1 MTMLD
6 QALRYAA
13 SGMPIFP
20 CWPGTKIPI
29 TTHGFE
35 DATTD
40 EDVIRT
46 WWDRHPEA
54 NIAFSPETMEWAV
67 VDIEHDGEDGW
78 MALLAEEGEAELNT
92 YQVRTPRGGRHLY
105 YAGSLPGKVK
115 IKLHNGSK
123 ANVDTRGRGSYVLL
137 PPSRVMRD
145 DDGTYYDQPYEA
157 INDGTDIAIL
167 PDFLIRRTATSDK
180 RLEGGNVTLDTP
192 ASLSR
197 VRLHLADCI
206 RQQRVSVTGA
216 GGNDT
221 GFKLACVLLD
231 MGITAASAFTEMAGG
246 WNAACEPPWSEDELA
261 RIISNAER
269 YMQNKGGGAK
279 AVAPPSERFAHLATG
294 LYSGADDPEATGDTV
309 SGGGGA
315 LQRVKTSAF
324 AIMSQADMEEVRDPG
339 WLIQDLI
346 PQEATCLLAAKSG
359 SYKSFLALELSMAIV
374 YGCETCGT
382 TPRLTGN
389 VVYAVLEG
397 RTQLAGARRKAWL
410 KAREKAPDGPFFLM
424 RAPKLRV
431 NEECQEFFAQLHG
444 HVKTYGPLRL
454 VVLDTLAKVM
464 AGMDE
469 YNAMDAGRMV
479 EFADAIVAEFHCPV
493 LVVAHTGHAEEAQ
506 KRVRGSSALPA
517 GFDTLLT
524 MEANR
529 AAKLL
534 TLEVQQHKD
543 ADDEGLK
550 WHFALRE
557 LAGSIVLD
565 PLTDA
570 QFSHRVKTFD
580 PLSLDKIA
588 AILRASRAIDEASG
602 LSTYVLA
609 DKLTPPIMGES
620 LLDREAALSDKQRKL
635 AKLGLGAG
643 KVFMHGRGRDA
654 RWWVTN
660 DLQVPLR

>member
-20 CWPGTKIPI
+20 CWMGTKLPI

-40 EDVIRT
+40 EDIIRA
-46 WWDRHPEA
+46 WWDRHPKA

-78 MALLAEEGEAELNT
+78 MALLTEEGETELNT

-115 IKLHNGSK
+115 IKLNDGSK

-145 DDGTYYDQPYEA
+145 DDGTYYDQPYKA

-180 RLEGGNVTLDTP
+180 RIEGGNATLDTS

-206 RQQRVSVTGA
+206 RQQRISISGS
-216 GGNDT
+216 GGNDA
-221 GFKLACVLLD
+221 GFKLACDVLDL
-231 MGITAASAFTEMAGG
+231 GLTAASTFASLQESG
-246 WNAACEPPWSEDELA
+246 WNDACEPPWSEDELA
-261 RIISNAER
+261 RIVENAER
-269 YMQNKGGGAK
+269 YQQNKGGGAK
-279 AVAPPSERFAHLATG
+279 AVAPPSERFAHLATNLGDSG
-294 LYSGADDPEATGDTV
+294 LVEGSSSDPRGSRTK
-309 SGGGGA
+309 S
-315 LQRVKTSAF
+315 SAF
-324 AIMSQADMEEVRDPG
+324 AIMSQAEMEQVRDPG
-339 WLIQDLI
+339 WLILNLI

-359 SYKSFLALELSMAIV
+359 SYKSFLALELALAIV

-410 KAREKAPDGPFFLM
+410 KARNRAPDGPFFLM

-431 NEECQEFFAQLHG
+431 DEECQEFFAQLHG
-444 HVKTYGPLRL
+444 HVKTHGPLRL

-464 AGMDE
+464 SGMDE

-565 PLTDA
+565 PLTDT

-588 AILRASRAIDEASG
+588 VILRASRAIDEASG

-654 RWWVTN
+654 HWWVSQ
-660 DLQVPLR
+660 DQ